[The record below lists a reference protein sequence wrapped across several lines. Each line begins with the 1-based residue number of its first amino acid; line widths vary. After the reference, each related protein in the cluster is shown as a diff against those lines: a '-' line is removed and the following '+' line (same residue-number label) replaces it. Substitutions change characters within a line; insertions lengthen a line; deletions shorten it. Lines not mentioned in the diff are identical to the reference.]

1 MCVCA
6 RARFCTESPTAA
18 SLNTVQVLHC
28 SYPNT
33 SREKR
38 ITLNLGW
45 QTSRDGAELDQS
57 PERSRLLPIAIAARA
72 AHFRAEESFEIPEG
86 NAGAGQKVRWDQ
98 AARRAVSELS

>member
-6 RARFCTESPTAA
+6 RARVSVLSHPLPP
-18 SLNTVQVLHC
+18 LNTVQVLHC
-28 SYPNT
+28 SYPNI